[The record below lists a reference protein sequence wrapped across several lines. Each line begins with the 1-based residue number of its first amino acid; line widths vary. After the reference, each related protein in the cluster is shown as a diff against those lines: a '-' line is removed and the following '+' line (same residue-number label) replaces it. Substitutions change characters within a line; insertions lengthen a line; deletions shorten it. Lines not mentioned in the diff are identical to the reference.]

1 MRSAILLLAVL
12 IAGCAQ
18 SDRRTKSD
26 TPVVMENHPL
36 SERIRIHKQEQDQQK
51 AAEDTTAETTVDG
64 VVVR

>member
-18 SDRRTKSD
+18 SDKRKKD
-26 TPVVMENHPL
+26 AAPVVRENPPL
-36 SERIRIHKQEQDQQK
+36 SERIRIFKRERDQEK
-51 AAEDTTAETTVDG
+51 AEETTAETSVDG